1 MHWQKAKDAKNDI
14 AMRAIEEMNAI
25 KEQRIKKQQ
34 AERIEEVR
42 RKEREER
49 IHDQVAIDRAMSK
62 LLLERDAFQH
72 RQKFTE
78 KLRAIDGS
86 LSQAEM
92 LQMSPFYENIL
103 ASPILSG

>member
-1 MHWQKAKDAKNDI
+1 MHWHKAKDGKNDI
-14 AMRAIEEMNAI
+14 ALRAIEEMNAI

-34 AERIEEVR
+34 AERIEEVK

-62 LLLERDAFQH
+62 LLLEKDASQY
-72 RQKFTE
+72 RQNFTE

-86 LSQAEM
+86 VTQAEI
-92 LQMSPFYENIL
+92 LSMSPFYENIL
-103 ASPILSG
+103 ASPILNG